1 MTDQNQFVENQNRT
15 ETAEEMDQNTQAIYR
30 NDLLYLFFKLLM
42 FVILGGVIY
51 YLFRDQDPGEIVN
64 RVKEKAI
71 SAVKG
76 VRGNMEPKDIVK
88 V

>member
-76 VRGNMEPKDIVK
+76 VRGKMEPKDIVK